1 MYIEK
6 VKLLDFTDQICKKD
20 KEEKIKESRKL
31 R

>member
-6 VKLLDFTDQICKKD
+6 VKLLEFSDQICKKD
-20 KEEKIKESRKL
+20 EEEKRKESRKL